1 MSAPTPRRAG
11 PTDLAVGPTR
21 RSGAA
26 GPRPRELS
34 PAPLRTATH
43 SELPSNEYLRPSP
56 LAGAAGGRGTPA
68 VNATQ
73 STTPAGEAGGKEEN
87 QK

>member
-1 MSAPTPRRAG
+1 MSARAL
-11 PTDLAVGPTR
+11 PVDRADLAVRPGR
-21 RSGAA
+21 CSGAS
-26 GPRPRELS
+26 GPRQRDLQ
-34 PAPLRTATH
+34 PARLRARAQN
-43 SELPSNEYLRPSP
+43 ELPSNEYLRPSP

-73 STTPAGEAGGKEEN
+73 ITTPAGEAGGKEEN